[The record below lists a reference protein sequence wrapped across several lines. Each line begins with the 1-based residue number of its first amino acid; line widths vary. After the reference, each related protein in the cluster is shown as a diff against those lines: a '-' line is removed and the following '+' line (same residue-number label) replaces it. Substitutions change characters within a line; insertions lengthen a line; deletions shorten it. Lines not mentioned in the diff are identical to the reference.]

1 MQYPVRNEK
10 DGKIYLQRGDF
21 GIKKRKY
28 LYALDEFVKGSS
40 IEDTAKAVSKKVKA
54 RVTKTMIKETF
65 RVNLFRE
72 LLAFAGDENRISFKK
87 FCELNKVLVS
97 NLSLLDSKVDQQRI
111 ILIIIYLREVF
122 DLRHPLEIKK

>member
-1 MQYPVRNEK
+1 VRNER
-10 DGKIYLQRGDF
+10 DGKIYLKRGDF

-28 LYALDEFVKGSS
+28 LYAIDEFVKGNS
-40 IEDTAKAVSKKVKA
+40 IEDTAEAVSKKIKS

-87 FCELNKVLVS
+87 FCELNKVLIS
-97 NLSLLDSKVDQQRI
+97 NLAILDSKVDQQRI